1 MFCYVFLHYVID
13 IFHFYLRKVFKSA
26 FIIWRPYVGVPPFLL
41 TWLVVRR
48 WNFFCLINTGQ
59 SQLGQFEVCT
69 FTVFCDDQLN
79 YVVGSNRS
87 LKLSR
92 PIWCVD
98 YEMTI
103 LFLFLSVTFSDFSEL
118 QSDTFAVFLR
128 FKMLLLHFFKLW
140 AVILY

>member
-1 MFCYVFLHYVID
+1 MAKKFENLEKQFLIKLKIERKSFSFHLVFDVLLYYVIG
-13 IFHFYLRKVFKSA
+13 IFHFYLSKVFKPA

-69 FTVFCDDQLN
+69 FTVFCDD

-92 PIWCVD
+92 PIRCVD

-103 LFLFLSVTFSDFSEL
+103 LFLFLSVTFSDF
-118 QSDTFAVFLR
+118 
-128 FKMLLLHFFKLW
+128 
-140 AVILY
+140 I